1 MIKTSIFGYT
11 EDGKE
16 TIYAFPL
23 YFSFSISSED
33 GILTLNEKIFY
44 TGGIEEEEIEKGR
57 YYVSGFLRK
66 FSNYIA
72 KGVPV
77 YLNKSGKPADAI
89 EIIRAVEDTCYK
101 EFCRSSIVSDSC
113 FLSRRQDRAS
123 HDIVEALLKRGF
135 TLPEID
141 FNLSNDTIFDEV
153 CTWNGLI
160 NYGPTLRGWMSAL
173 SSLPSRKSE

>member
-23 YFSFSISSED
+23 YFSFSISSKD
-33 GILTLNEKIFY
+33 GILALSEKIFY
-44 TGGIEEEEIEKGR
+44 TGGVEEEEIEKER
-57 YYVSGFLRK
+57 YFVSGFLRK
-66 FSNYIA
+66 FSDYIA

-77 YLNKSGKPADAI
+77 YLDKSGKPANDI
-89 EIIRAVEDTCYK
+89 EIIRAIENTCYK
-101 EFCRSSIVSDSC
+101 EFCRNSIVSDSC
-113 FLSRRQDRAS
+113 FLSRRQDSAS
-123 HDIVEALLKRGF
+123 CDIVEALLGRGF

-141 FNLSNDTIFDEV
+141 FELSNDTIFDAV

-160 NYGPTLRGWMSAL
+160 NYGPTLRNWMSAL